1 MTFETE
7 RIAYSKEHIYIIE
20 VLQDFCDLVS
30 GTAPCTATET
40 GDAKCYN
47 TLASCNDVP
56 NFDQTT
62 KTYSFCTPRSPHP
75 AGLDAIPSLLS
86 VSITPAQIDLQG
98 GLGTR
103 SNVSLT
109 FSDQP
114 SADISDDPYLADR
127 TYIASDQGTFWTKWR
142 SRNPHYQGR
151 TLRVLSGYLV
161 DGAYDATNFTTRT
174 YIIDKLDVTK
184 GKCTIVGKDPLKL
197 ADSLKA
203 KAPAPSAGLL
213 SGALTAVATTVNLVP
228 TGIGSEYP
236 STGFVRVKGEVMEI
250 TSKASDALT
259 VVRGQYNTTAAAQSA
274 NDTVQLC
281 LEYDGVQVDD
291 IVEDLLTTYAGIDSA
306 FIPTASWAAE
316 ADIYLTGLLSA
327 LITEPTGVGTL
338 LKELGEQAPHSLYWD
353 ERSQKIEFIAVK
365 PPPASA
371 NVYDMSGNLLEKS
384 VSIKD
389 EQALRIST
397 VIIYF
402 GLVDPTQKLDELNN
416 YAQIY
421 ARIDP
426 DSITA
431 YGSDQIKTIHSRW
444 VTNLNKTAA
453 LLMGER
459 LGRRFSN
466 MPRSIMFAFDTKDGS
481 VWAGDTISINH
492 RDMVD
497 FAGVPEDI
505 IFQVVSAHEGAE
517 NYKYKGI
524 EFGYGAAVDSDD
536 GAGDIGVD
544 LITIGAN
551 QENLNM
557 RTAYDS
563 LFPAPDATTV
573 AKIVIEAGV
582 EVGSI
587 DNLTAGFDT
596 GSWPVGAVIT
606 IENRGFIVGRGGV
619 RGGTGSGTGAKNG
632 TAGGLALN
640 ITNDVTIDNFGVIGG
655 GGGGGGSLRF
665 FSDLDGSAYSAIG
678 GDGAGYIRQI
688 GPTVTDGEAA
698 VANSSPPDGTYYGGY
713 GGDLG
718 VAGGISD
725 GYYGGDEGL
734 GGAAGAA
741 IDENGN
747 SVTYSTA
754 GTIEGV
760 IIP

>member
-7 RIAYSKEHIYIIE
+7 RIKYSKEHIYIIE
-20 VLQDFCDLVS
+20 VVQDFCDLVS

-56 NFDQTT
+56 NFDLIT
-62 KTYSFCTPRSPHP
+62 KTYTFCTPRSPHP

-86 VSITPAQIDLQG
+86 VNITPAQIDLQG

-103 SNVSLT
+103 SNVTLS

-114 SADISDDPYLADR
+114 SADIETDPYLSDR

-142 SRNPHYQGR
+142 ARNPHYQGR
-151 TLRVLSGYLV
+151 TVRVLSGYLV
-161 DGAYDATNFTTRT
+161 DGEYLAANFTTRT
-174 YIIDKLDVTK
+174 YIIDKLDVTN

-203 KAPAPSAGLL
+203 KAPATSNGLV

-228 TGIGSEYP
+228 SGIGSEYP

-259 VVRGQYNTTAAAQSA
+259 VVRGQYNTTAAAHSA

-281 LEYDGVQVDD
+281 LEYAAVQVDD
-291 IVEDLLTTYAGIDSA
+291 IVEDLLTTYASIDAA
-306 FIPTASWAAE
+306 FIPTADWSAE
-316 ADIYLTGLLSA
+316 ADIYLTGLLST
-327 LITEPTGVGTL
+327 LITEPTGVATL

-353 ERSQKIEFIAVK
+353 ERDQEIKFIAVK
-365 PPPASA
+365 PPPTSA
-371 NVYDMSGNLLEKS
+371 NVYDMSGNLLESS
-384 VSIKD
+384 VTVKD

-402 GLVDPTQKLDELNN
+402 GLVDPTKKLDELNN

-459 LGRRFSN
+459 LGRRFSSV
-466 MPRSIMFAFDTKDGS
+466 PRSIMFGFDAKDGS

-505 IFQVVSAHEGAE
+505 IFQVISAHEGAE
-517 NYKYKGI
+517 NYKYKAI
-524 EFGYGAAVDSDD
+524 EFGYGAAVASDD
-536 GAGDIGVD
+536 GAGDIGFD
-544 LITIGAN
+544 LITIGAD
-551 QENLNM
+551 QTNLNM
-557 RTAYDS
+557 RTVYDS

-573 AKIVIEAGV
+573 CKIVIESGV
-582 EVGSI
+582 EVGSTS
-587 DNLTAGFDT
+587 NATAGFDT
-596 GSWPVGAVIT
+596 GTWPAGAVIT
-606 IENRGFIVGRGGV
+606 IENRGYIVGYGGRGV
-619 RGGTGSGTGAKNG
+619 ATAAGTD
-632 TAGGLALN
+632 GGLAL
-640 ITNDVTIDNFGVIGG
+640 DVSYAVTIENFGTIGG
-655 GGGGGGSLRF
+655 GGGGGGGGTIS
-665 FSDLDGSAYSAIG
+665 SADYIG
-678 GDGAGYIRQI
+678 FNGAGYERGVGATVTTNQGGTYTGDGA
-688 GPTVTDGEAA
+688 A
-698 VANSSPPDGTYYGGY
+698 
-713 GGDLG
+713 GDLG
-718 VAGGISD
+718 VAGTSFT
-725 GYYGGDEGL
+725 GDFGTQA

-741 IDENGN
+741 IDENGFT
-747 SVTYSTA
+747 VTYSTA
-754 GTIEGV
+754 GTIEGA